1 MNPPGHEPP
10 AASAGTAH
18 PSSFDIGLHRV
29 ALAAPLQ
36 WLRLGWRDFM
46 RAPLIGVFYG
56 ASFAAMGWTLLLLFR
71 HAPAYTLALSA
82 GFLLAGPF
90 LCLGLY
96 DVSRRL
102 ERGETPRLAASLL
115 AWRAR
120 TGTLAVFGALLL
132 ILELLWGRASLL
144 VFALSFDALPDFRG
158 SVLALLDPG
167 NLTFIV
173 AYLVVGGLFA
183 AIIFGIAVVGMP
195 MILDRQTDAITAGLT
210 SLRLCFTQPA
220 VMLCWAALITL
231 LVVLAMLP
239 GFAGLLLA
247 APVLGHASWHAY
259 RATVVA
265 QA

>member
-10 AASAGTAH
+10 AATTGTVH
-18 PSSFDIGLHRV
+18 PSAFDIGLHRV
-29 ALAAPLQ
+29 ALTAPLQ
-36 WLRLGWRDFM
+36 WLQLGWRDFM
-46 RAPLIGVFYG
+46 RAPSIGVFYG

-96 DVSRRL
+96 DVSRRI

-120 TGTLAVFGALLL
+120 TGTMAVFGALLL

-144 VFALSFDALPDFRG
+144 VFALSFEGMPDFRG

-167 NLTFIV
+167 NLTFII

-183 AIIFGIAVVGMP
+183 GIIFAITAVAMP

-210 SLRLCFTQPA
+210 SLRLCLTQPA
-220 VMLCWAALITL
+220 VMWCWAALITL